1 MSRLLAIALAVASL
15 APGVALAAGAPA
27 APSDE
32 RMDYERL
39 LSNQVSMLETLDG
52 IGQDLEQRE
61 LELDK
66 LQGQRQRIA
75 VELIQLEVTFEDA
88 TSHLSQMRDLIR
100 KRLRAVARH
109 RRSARVE
116 LVFSLDAYFDSQRR
130 ERAIGLLLDDDKT
143 RVATFRE
150 ELERYERERA
160 TLDTKREELDR
171 LEERVA
177 GEKARLDR
185 DKAQKQ
191 EILTRIDGKRKWYEK
206 AYKELDGAYEA
217 VTGRI
222 AKLEQWQERKLEMAQ
237 NQGKLRLPMAYAAVV
252 TGYGPQKNKQL
263 GTTVMHRGLEIK
275 TTRPGGT
282 RNVRSVYWGR
292 VAYVGW
298 LVGYGNTVILDHTNG
313 YHTLYARLAS
323 VEVKEG
329 DIVETR
335 GLIGQAGGAVTLGT
349 AGTLYFELRHEGR
362 AIDPTQWFMM
372 QDR

>member
-1 MSRLLAIALAVASL
+1 MSRDGVPSVRWVAAIAVAIAWGTAL
-15 APGVALAAGAPA
+15 GQAP
-27 APSDE
+27 DE

-39 LSNQVSMLETLDG
+39 LTDQVSMLETLDA

-61 LELDK
+61 LELDR

-88 TSHLSQMRDLIR
+88 TGHLTRVRDLIR

-109 RRSARVE
+109 RRSARVD

-130 ERAIGLLLDDDKT
+130 ERAIRLLLEDDKA
-143 RVATFRE
+143 RVDSFRE

-160 TLDTKREELDR
+160 TLDAKREELDR

-177 GEKARLDR
+177 AEKGRLDR
-185 DKAQKQ
+185 DKAQKL

-217 VTGRI
+217 VSARI
-222 AKLEQWQERKLEMAQ
+222 AKLAEWQERKLEMAQ
-237 NQGKLRLPMAYAAVV
+237 NQGKLRLPMAYAAIV
-252 TGYGPQKNKQL
+252 TGFGPQKNKKL

-292 VAYVGW
+292 VAFVGW
-298 LVGYGNTVILDHTNG
+298 LVGYGNTVILDHTSG
-313 YHTLYARLAS
+313 YHTLYARLAT

-349 AGTLYFELRHEGR
+349 PGTLYFELRHDGR
-362 AIDPTQWFMM
+362 AIDPTSWLMM
-372 QDR
+372 QE